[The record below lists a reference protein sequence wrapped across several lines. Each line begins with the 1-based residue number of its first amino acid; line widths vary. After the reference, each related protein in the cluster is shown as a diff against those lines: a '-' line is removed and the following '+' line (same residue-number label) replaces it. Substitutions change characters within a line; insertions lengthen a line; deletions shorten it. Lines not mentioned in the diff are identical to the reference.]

1 MVFDWCAFPDSHLVE
16 DTPSTGPHYYTYMYY
31 THTLHRSTL
40 LHTLHRSTLHTFS
53 QVHTT
58 HKLHRSTLTVH
69 TRSTGPHY
77 HTTHASQVHSFRN
90 LTYDEAMYKLQHYFK
105 FAIVRN
111 PLERLL
117 SAYKNKLERPFNIG
131 KSCDCHVVLLMQFI
145 IMLNGFA
152 QIHCTS
158 IGLYR
163 VYVYY
168 NSHSLT
174 HTHTHTHTHCIY
186 LRPLHTHAQT
196 ELRKFFP
203 ERLKAFILKLYRREE
218 FEKWIARNNSLEDIH
233 PSFDEFVQFMNS
245 YPLTAYNEHFKPF
258 LELCNPCAVNFDLF
272 LSFKTLEYDV
282 YALLDYLSE

>member
-1 MVFDWCAFPDSHLVE
+1 MCFSRQSPC
-16 DTPSTGPHYYTYMYY
+16 TR
-31 THTLHRSTL
+31 HTLHRSTL
-40 LHTLHRSTLHTFS
+40 LHVHILHTHAPQVYTITHASQVHTTHILTGPHYTQAPQVHTHSTHTLHRSTLS
-53 QVHTT
+53 
-58 HKLHRSTLTVH
+58 
-69 TRSTGPHY
+69 HY
-77 HTTHASQVHSFRN
+77 THASQVHSFRN
-90 LTYDEAMYKLQHYFK
+90 LTYEEAMYKLQHYFK

-168 NSHSLT
+168 NSHSL
-174 HTHTHTHTHCIY
+174 THTHTHTHCIY